1 MISGILKMW
10 KEAEG
15 WGFIE
20 GDDGDDYFVNIANVR
35 KGQKMQTNIRVK
47 FDVTQGNRGPEA
59 ENVSLFLLLSFKLS
73 FGEFFI

>member
-10 KEAEG
+10 KEVEG

-35 KGQKMQTNIRVK
+35 KGQKMQANIRVK
-47 FDVTQGNRGPEA
+47 FDATQGHRGPEA
-59 ENVSLFLLLSFKLS
+59 ENVSLF
-73 FGEFFI
+73 